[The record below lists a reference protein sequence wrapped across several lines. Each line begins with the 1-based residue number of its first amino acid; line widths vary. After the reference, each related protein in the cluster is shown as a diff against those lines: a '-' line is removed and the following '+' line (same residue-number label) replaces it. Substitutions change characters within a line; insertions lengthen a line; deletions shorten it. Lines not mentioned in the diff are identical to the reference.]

1 MLINIA
7 FDLLLTV
14 FTISSTLILTILAS
28 YLIFWIDARYLQLD
42 LVTNLSQQ
50 QIWHNYQQVM
60 DYLTHPWVA
69 KLKMTNFFSSAAG
82 LEHFSEVRL
91 WFMVG
96 VIMWLVSLLLLVW
109 WQKRGHFQQ
118 KLWINQYFI
127 VILGLGILVLALLA
141 IIDFDGMFTIFHHLL
156 FWNNDWLFDPNK
168 DPVINILPASFFAHC
183 FLFGFIVCELMLL
196 SFWFQSRRLFK
207 THRK

>member
-69 KLKMTNFFSSAAG
+69 KLKMTNFFYQ
-82 LEHFSEVRL
+82 L
-91 WFMVG
+91 
-96 VIMWLVSLLLLVW
+96 
-109 WQKRGHFQQ
+109 Q
-118 KLWINQYFI
+118 
-127 VILGLGILVLALLA
+127 
-141 IIDFDGMFTIFHHLL
+141 D
-156 FWNNDWLFDPNK
+156 
-168 DPVINILPASFFAHC
+168 
-183 FLFGFIVCELMLL
+183 
-196 SFWFQSRRLFK
+196 
-207 THRK
+207 